1 MYIRQ
6 IEPIISKLKIKNH
19 QLSVNY
25 PLELPS
31 WFQSIQNNVE
41 LRSYNDIVI
50 CIFTVNSNISC
61 FGHLWCNLSQDRQL
75 SALHD
80 GSILPSYHNQDVH
93 NLSFFSKIK
102 AGLQSLIQK
111 KP

>member
-25 PLELPS
+25 PLDLPS
-31 WFQSIQNNVE
+31 WFQSIQNNVG
-41 LRSYNDIVI
+41 LRSFIIIYNDIVI

-75 SALHD
+75 SELYAFRE
-80 GSILPSYHNQDVH
+80 GSILSSYHNQDVH
-93 NLSFFSKIK
+93 N
-102 AGLQSLIQK
+102 
-111 KP
+111 